1 VALAVAKRAGEK
13 SRDVAEKLRQ
23 QLDSVPWLAS
33 VELSGPGFLNVSL
46 SDGVVLDRLRQ
57 RQNLPKLGVAQ
68 TQVDEVVVLDYSAPN
83 EESDVIPEPPL

>member
-1 VALAVAKRAGEK
+1 
-13 SRDVAEKLRQ
+13 
-23 QLDSVPWLAS
+23 

-57 RQNLPKLGVAQ
+57 RQNLPKLSVAQ